1 MTDLQLELW
10 LINVVTLF
18 SDTLGAICRVPVL
31 RLFLAALLFLV
42 VFSLLAHLIR
52 QGRKGKL

>member
-1 MTDLQLELW
+1 MEELQLELW

-18 SDTLGAICRVPVL
+18 SDTLAAICRVPVL
-31 RLFLAALLFLV
+31 RLFLGVLLFLM
-42 VFSLLAHLIR
+42 VFSLQAYLIR